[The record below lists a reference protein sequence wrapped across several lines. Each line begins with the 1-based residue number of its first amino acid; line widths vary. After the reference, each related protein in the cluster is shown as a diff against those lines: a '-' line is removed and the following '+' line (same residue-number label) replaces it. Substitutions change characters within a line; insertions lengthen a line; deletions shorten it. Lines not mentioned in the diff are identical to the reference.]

1 MGLPISAL
9 SEPDWP
15 VLMVHCTIRSYKM
28 TFEGV
33 TLLDRAANLTG
44 ALTLLVGLVFG
55 AAVFVLQSL

>member
-1 MGLPISAL
+1 
-9 SEPDWP
+9 
-15 VLMVHCTIRSYKM
+15 M